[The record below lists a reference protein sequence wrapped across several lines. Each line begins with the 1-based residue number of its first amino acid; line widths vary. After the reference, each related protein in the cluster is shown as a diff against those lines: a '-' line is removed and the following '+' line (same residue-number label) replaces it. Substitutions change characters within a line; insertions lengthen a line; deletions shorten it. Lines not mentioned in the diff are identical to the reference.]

1 MAENQEQIDN
11 DALDQVEA
19 DSWANIEKD
28 FLADKGVPEK
38 KEESEE
44 DKDKKTE
51 LSDEEKAQKE
61 KDDKLTADA
70 AAAEKAEKLAN
81 ETEEEKTAREA
92 KEAEDAAAEND
103 KPNETDRTVRD
114 QRAIQR
120 EIEADRKQ
128 TLEEVRAKVMKD
140 VPQRLEDSDGEE
152 IRTIE
157 DVMQLKNKKTGKA
170 FTEEEAGAWLL
181 AATKWLND
189 QRDSKEAEVERLA
202 DLQLTIKDE
211 AQSVRE
217 KYGELFK
224 NVPGLQQQ
232 VWGKYKE
239 KFLVVDNDLEMVTEL
254 KMGLEE
260 FYDLQLAPY
269 LAQAEKIASEESE
282 AAKEKKVEKKV
293 EKERK
298 RADRSDVF
306 GGKSDLGKDKEEDDW
321 ARVAKEYYEG

>member
-1 MAENQEQIDN
+1 MADDQAQIDA

-19 DSWANIEKD
+19 DSWASIEKD
-28 FLADKGVPEK
+28 FLEDKGLPEK
-38 KEESEE
+38 KAE
-44 DKDKKTE
+44 DEDKKTDKVE
-51 LSDEEKAQKE
+51 LTDEEKAQKA
-61 KDDKLTADA
+61 KDDEVTR
-70 AAAEKAEKLAN
+70 KAEEEARAN

-92 KEAEDAAAEND
+92 KEAEEAAGKEE
-103 KPNETDRTVRD
+103 KPTETDRTVRD
-114 QRAIQR
+114 QRAVQR

-128 TLEEVRAKVMKD
+128 TLEEVKAKVLKD
-140 VPQRLEDSDGEE
+140 VPTRLEDSEGEE

-181 AATKWLND
+181 AAQNWLTKNLNE
-189 QRDSKEAEVERLA
+189 KEAQAEQLA

-211 AQSVRE
+211 AQNVKE
-217 KYGELFK
+217 KYSELFK
-224 NVPGLQQQ
+224 NVPGLQQKI
-232 VWGKYKE
+232 WGAYKE
-239 KFLVVDNDLEMVTEL
+239 KFITIDDTLEMITEV

-269 LAQAEKIASEESE
+269 LAQAEKIAAEETE
-282 AAKEKKVEKKV
+282 AQKEKKVEKKV
-293 EKERK
+293 EKEKK

-306 GGKSDLGKDKEEDDW
+306 GGGKSDLGKDKEEDDW